1 MSSSLISRSKAQN
14 GLNLASRPADAGTPG
29 ARRMALRLQYGSA
42 AFSHRL
48 ACASD
53 LRRNILTAT
62 VPWRCAPQWLRALAY
77 DQYIHYYLTAS
88 AYTLT

>member
-53 LRRNILTAT
+53 LRRNISHRHGAMALRSA
-62 VPWRCAPQWLRALAY
+62 PWRM
-77 DQYIHYYLTAS
+77 INTF
-88 AYTLT
+88 TII